1 MNENIQGVN
10 NGPPILF
17 IRIIAVNY
25 PARDKGVQR
34 HMRGDDAKAHCPEIV
49 LVQVP
54 EVRGKAELSKYRD
67 AGKRVVEVLQTFSAN
82 LQRASVD
89 EAYMDITAMVE
100 QRIQAGLDI
109 VSVDK
114 LQNTYVVGSTIVDFV
129 QNVCDHR
136 LYDEANFKL
145 ALGGVIAEEVRAEIF
160 KVTGYKCS
168 AGIAHN
174 KILAKLVCGLHK
186 PNKQT
191 ILPHEAVPELYKNMP
206 IKKITSLGGKFGDEI
221 MEKLNIK
228 LMSELST
235 FSHKDLTKKFD
246 EKSASWLYNIAK
258 GIDYE
263 PVNTRLIS
271 KSIGCCKKFPG
282 KGMLCIKEDLEH
294 WLNDLCEELAERLS
308 KDFEENNRKAKQMV
322 VSFAQEIENNEIHST
337 KSHPL
342 NSYEQCRIFENA
354 MKVIQKNCMQDDGT
368 YRITYLGVSA
378 GNFQDF
384 KKNREI
390 TSFFEQMRM
399 NSNNSIQKF
408 DNSKQKHFFS
418 EVDTLTREDRKGDA
432 DDDKTSIYSADTEE
446 DEDNVNSD
454 DLIYFEQINPES
466 LLDENFEFNSVIS
479 TKSGNS
485 LDFCREHSDTH
496 ISNSS
501 SPIIRLDPDLDIS
514 QDSISNEFN
523 KPVCDSTNN
532 GDHSPV
538 TNSFFT
544 RYFSQSLKRNF
555 DTSKIFEEDT
565 DYDSPESDQPADQCS
580 KVVKSTIEETI
591 ENQRCP
597 ECGKYVDQD
606 NFQSHND
613 YHVALRIVKSETHLY
628 KNDPPMASTSTE
640 NQVVPKYGPKN
651 TKKRKI
657 EDVASSQKP
666 ISKYFS
672 TNENAEGPWE
682 ICEECNKPVLVS
694 EWNVHKD
701 FHTAKRIH
709 LELNSVPDQPIIQKV
724 VAAKPKSF
732 GQLNILGF
740 FKSAES

>member
-1 MNENIQGVN
+1 MSYTNRIILLIDMDCFFCQVEENLNPNLKGKPLAVVQYNQWRG
-10 NGPPILF
+10 GG
-17 IRIIAVNY
+17 IIAVNY

-160 KVTGYKCS
+160 KVT
-168 AGIAHN
+168 
-174 KILAKLVCGLHK
+174 
-186 PNKQT
+186 
-191 ILPHEAVPELYKNMP
+191 
-206 IKKITSLGGKFGDEI
+206 
-221 MEKLNIK
+221 
-228 LMSELST
+228 
-235 FSHKDLTKKFD
+235 
-246 EKSASWLYNIAK
+246 
-258 GIDYE
+258 
-263 PVNTRLIS
+263 
-271 KSIGCCKKFPG
+271 
-282 KGMLCIKEDLEH
+282 
-294 WLNDLCEELAERLS
+294 
-308 KDFEENNRKAKQMV
+308 DFEENNRKAKQMV

>member
-1 MNENIQGVN
+1 
-10 NGPPILF
+10 
-17 IRIIAVNY
+17 
-25 PARDKGVQR
+25 
-34 HMRGDDAKAHCPEIV
+34 
-49 LVQVP
+49 
-54 EVRGKAELSKYRD
+54 
-67 AGKRVVEVLQTFSAN
+67 
-82 LQRASVD
+82 
-89 EAYMDITAMVE
+89 MDITAIVE
-100 QRIQAGLDI
+100 KRIHAGLDM

-114 LQNTYVVGSTIVDFV
+114 LQNTYVVGNSTVDFV
-129 QNVCDHR
+129 QNVCEHR
-136 LYDEANFKL
+136 EYDEANFKL

-191 ILPHEAVPELYKNMP
+191 ILPHEAVPQLYKNMP

-294 WLNDLCEELAERLS
+294 WLNELSEELAERLN
-308 KDFEENNRKAKQMV
+308 KDFEENNRKAKQMI
-322 VSFAQEIENNEIHST
+322 VSFAQDIENTEIHST

-342 NSYEQCRIFENA
+342 NSYEQSRIFENA
-354 MKVIQKNCMQDDGT
+354 MKVLQKNCMQDDGT

-399 NSNNSIQKF
+399 NNNTNIQKF
-408 DNSKQKHFFS
+408 DDSKQEHFLS
-418 EVDTLTREDRKGDA
+418 EANILTKEDCNGDV
-432 DDDKTSIYSADTEE
+432 DDDKVSIYSADTEE
-446 DEDNVNSD
+446 DENDVNSE

-466 LLDENFEFNSVIS
+466 LLDENFEFSSVIS
-479 TKSGNS
+479 TKSRSS
-485 LDFCREHSDTH
+485 LDSCREHSDAP
-496 ISNSS
+496 IDNSS
-501 SPIIRLDPDLDIS
+501 SPMIRLDPDLDIS

-523 KPVCDSTNN
+523 KPICDNTNN
-532 GDHSPV
+532 GDQSPV
-538 TNSFFT
+538 INSFFT
-544 RYFSQSLKRNF
+544 RYFSHSLKRNF
-555 DTSKIFEEDT
+555 DTSKIFEDAT
-565 DYDSPESDQPADQCS
+565 DYDSTESDQPIDQCS
-580 KVVKSTIEETI
+580 KVIKNAVEETI

-606 NFQSHND
+606 NFQSHYD

-628 KNDPPMASTSTE
+628 KNSSFTASTSTE
-640 NQVVPKYGPKN
+640 NQVVPKSGPKN

-657 EDVASSQKP
+657 EDVVSSQKS

-672 TNENAEGPWE
+672 ASENVEGLCE
-682 ICEECNKPVLVS
+682 ICQECNKPVLVS

-701 FHTAKRIH
+701 YHTAKRIH
-709 LELNSVPDQPIIQKV
+709 LELNSISGQPIIQKA
-724 VAAKPKSF
+724 VAAKPKSL
-732 GQLNILGF
+732 GQRNILGF